1 LVLPDGRRVHAAK
14 RGNRLVIRKYVLAL
28 SLIALPLGTVVAS
41 GAAANASVRPHASV
55 TFTGSISCA
64 LSGTIKAKP
73 ALTNTASTSTIAI
86 TLGGTLSKC
95 TGKTT
100 QGGLT
105 IASGTVK
112 STATLPKGTTCTG
125 LLTDTPNPA
134 GTITWKATK
143 KGGEI
148 TATAFKLSKG
158 TVSSTSHPDRLVR
171 RHRWD
176 HRRHQAEHRHAPH
189 RVRRQR
195 CELSHLDD
203 WQQGQLTQTPC
214 FTELA
219 GLRLR
224 QFRVCAQ
231 DRAVAAGPPWP
242 RPAPQPAGGARDGKV
257 GLS

>member
-1 LVLPDGRRVHAAK
+1 MLPDGRRVHAAK
-14 RGNRLVIRKYVLAL
+14 RGNRPVIRKYVLAL

-41 GAAANASVRPHASV
+41 GAAASASVRPHASV

-143 KGGEI
+143 KGGKI
-148 TATAFKLSKG
+148 TATDFTLSAGSVTSTSPITLTFTSTQTGSFAGTGGTTAVIKQSIGTLLTECGGKG
-158 TVSSTSHPDRLVR
+158 VSS
-171 RHRWD
+171 
-176 HRRHQAEHRHAPH
+176 
-189 RVRRQR
+189 
-195 CELSHLDD
+195 
-203 WQQGQLTQTPC
+203 LTLTK
-214 FTELA
+214 
-219 GLRLR
+219 GS
-224 QFRVCAQ
+224 
-231 DRAVAAGPPWP
+231 
-242 RPAPQPAGGARDGKV
+242 KV
-257 GLS
+257 S